1 MARVLSPPNL
11 LCWRLL
17 LLLGFLAAMIKGQD
31 CDLKCATSNCNS
43 DGACIC
49 ELPSNSSMLQG
60 DRSFLGG
67 QFCDTPQTMCDGSN
81 SFWCENGICNEIIQG
96 ENYTCICKEGYTG
109 EHCELGGVPCGDV
122 YCYHNGQC
130 NEGDGSCECPASWKG
145 SVDCST
151 PTTKSSKDASP
162 VAPVKTDVE
171 DNDSWYIPVVVV
183 IIVLVVAV
191 VVVCGVKSIRKRSM
205 AATEFHK
212 LRQVQ
217 MRGFVDEDEDAFA
230 HAPLSKAELA

>member
-1 MARVLSPPNL
+1 
-11 LCWRLL
+11 
-17 LLLGFLAAMIKGQD
+17 
-31 CDLKCATSNCNS
+31 
-43 DGACIC
+43 
-49 ELPSNSSMLQG
+49 MLQG
-60 DRSFLGG
+60 DRPFLGG
-67 QFCDTPQTMCDGSN
+67 QFCDTAQTMCDGSN

-96 ENYTCICKEGYTG
+96 ENYTCICKEGYNG
-109 EHCELGGVPCGDV
+109 DHCELVGVQCGDI

-130 NEGDGSCECPASWKG
+130 NEGDGSTCDCPPDWKG

-151 PTTKSSKDASP
+151 PTAKSSKDGSP
-162 VAPVKTDVE
+162 VVPVKTEED
-171 DNDSWYIPVVVV
+171 DNDLWYIPVVAV
-183 IIVLVVAV
+183 ISVLVVSV
-191 VVVCGVKSIRKRSM
+191 CVVCGVKSIRKRSM